1 MKDKFP
7 YKFHFYGSDGHY
19 ILAVSADTVM
29 YRIFYP
35 NGKYVTGLA
44 IAVIDNK
51 KIHPLNKYEDGL
63 LIDWIVDALTSFFYT
78 ISNKP

>member
-1 MKDKFP
+1 MIDKFP
-7 YKFHFYGSDGHY
+7 YKFHFYGRGGHY

-29 YRIFYP
+29 YRIFHP

-51 KIHPLNKYEDGL
+51 KSTL
-63 LIDWIVDALTSFFYT
+63 
-78 ISNKP
+78 